1 MKYLVRLLA
10 LLFVFLISK
19 SVGFAQL
26 VKKWDNT
33 FGTDKREFV
42 IPLIETIDKGFLIG
56 GSTMAGVNGDKTQPG
71 WGWDDIWIV
80 KTDSSGKKVWD
91 KDFGGNQPE
100 DLHSILE
107 TSNQDL
113 LLIGSSKSGVSG
125 NKSEP
130 NWDTTTI
137 SYKISYDFWIIKTNK
152 YGNKIWDKRFG
163 GTNSDGPNAGI
174 NLPGNTYLIGGW
186 SASDIG
192 GNKSESNRDSSH
204 SYLTDDYWIV
214 KIDDSGNKIWD
225 RTYGGTKNDVLTTM
239 LHSDDGGIIL
249 GGWSNSNI
257 GAEKSED
264 SRGGYDYW
272 IIKIDSIGNKIWDK
286 TFGGGMDDIL
296 ENITQ
301 TLDGG
306 FILTG
311 YSFSG
316 IGGEKSE
323 SNWDNTLITSDY
335 WIVKIDGNGNK
346 IWDKRYGGSSRD
358 ELFSF
363 SPSTGTDDGNLLIC
377 GFSYSPSDGDKTQT
391 NLPSGSRNFW
401 IISINSLT
409 HKKNWDQTIFV
420 DPGYGHIRTTSDNN
434 FIIWCATTTGIFG
447 DKTQPGKG
455 SEDYWMAKYKPITA
469 NISENTS
476 SIFFDIYPNPTRENF
491 TISYNLPIEIY
502 SAHLRI
508 YNSLG
513 IEKLQ
518 CILYRNESQLTKDI
532 KLVPGI
538 YFFQIITEKGNSIVK
553 KLIVAGE

>member
-1 MKYLVRLLA
+1 MG
-10 LLFVFLISK
+10 I
-19 SVGFAQL
+19 
-26 VKKWDNT
+26 
-33 FGTDKREFV
+33 
-42 IPLIETIDKGFLIG
+42 
-56 GSTMAGVNGDKTQPG
+56 
-71 WGWDDIWIV
+71 
-80 KTDSSGKKVWD
+80 
-91 KDFGGNQPE
+91 
-100 DLHSILE
+100 
-107 TSNQDL
+107 
-113 LLIGSSKSGVSG
+113 
-125 NKSEP
+125 
-130 NWDTTTI
+130 
-137 SYKISYDFWIIKTNK
+137 K
-152 YGNKIWDKRFG
+152 YG
-163 GTNSDGPNAGI
+163 
-174 NLPGNTYLIGGW
+174 
-186 SASDIG
+186 
-192 GNKSESNRDSSH
+192 
-204 SYLTDDYWIV
+204 
-214 KIDDSGNKIWD
+214 
-225 RTYGGTKNDVLTTM
+225 TK
-239 LHSDDGGIIL
+239 
-249 GGWSNSNI
+249 
-257 GAEKSED
+257 
-264 SRGGYDYW
+264 
-272 IIKIDSIGNKIWDK
+272 
-286 TFGGGMDDIL
+286 GM
-296 ENITQ
+296 E
-301 TLDGG
+301 
-306 FILTG
+306 
-311 YSFSG
+311 
-316 IGGEKSE
+316 
-323 SNWDNTLITSDY
+323 
-335 WIVKIDGNGNK
+335 
-346 IWDKRYGGSSRD
+346 D

-469 NISENTS
+469 NISENTT